1 MQGPEFLIPLVF
13 FISIAVVIIVIR
25 KFQNDERLALIEKGG
40 DANIFN
46 STKKSNSFPALRY
59 GLLLIG
65 AGIGILVGNIV
76 AESRVIDDEAAIFS
90 CLMIFGG
97 LGLFASYFI
106 ERKEAAK
113 QEKE

>member
-40 DANIFN
+40 DANIFKTDGKN
-46 STKKSNSFPALRY
+46 NSFPALRY
-59 GLLLIG
+59 GLLLFG

-76 AESRVIDDEAAIFS
+76 AEARIIDDEAAVFS
-90 CLMIFGG
+90 FLLIFGG
-97 LGLFASYFI
+97 AGLFASYFI

-113 QEKE
+113 QKKE

>member
-1 MQGPEFLIPLVF
+1 MNGPEFLIPIVL
-13 FISIAVVIIVIR
+13 FISIAIVLIIIR

-46 STKKSNSFPALRY
+46 RNQKNNSFPALRY

-76 AESRVIDDEAAIFS
+76 AEARLLDDEPAVFS
-90 CLMIFGG
+90 FLMIFGG
-97 LGLFASYFI
+97 TGLFASYFI

-113 QEKE
+113 QDKE

>member
-46 STKKSNSFPALRY
+46 SNKKNNSLPALRY

-76 AESRVIDDEAAIFS
+76 AEARIIDEEAAVFS
-90 CLMIFGG
+90 FLMICGG
-97 LGLFASYFI
+97 AGLFASYFI
-106 ERKEAAK
+106 EKKEAAK

>member
-1 MQGPEFLIPLVF
+1 MQGPEFLIPIVF
-13 FISIAVVIIVIR
+13 FISIAIVVIIIR

-46 STKKSNSFPALRY
+46 STKRGNSFPALRY

-76 AESRVIDDEAAIFS
+76 AESRIIDEEAAVFS
-90 CLMIFGG
+90 FLMICGG
-97 LGLFASYFI
+97 AGLFASYFI

-113 QEKE
+113 QEKK

>member
-1 MQGPEFLIPLVF
+1 MQGPEFLIPIVF
-13 FISIAVVIIVIR
+13 FISIAVVAIIIR

-46 STKKSNSFPALRY
+46 RTSKSNSYPALRY

-65 AGIGILVGNIV
+65 AGIGILVGNLV
-76 AESRVIDDEAAIFS
+76 AESRVIDDEAAVFS

-97 LGLFASYFI
+97 IGLFASYFI

-113 QEKE
+113 HKE

>member
-1 MQGPEFLIPLVF
+1 MHAHETFIPIVL
-13 FISIAVVIIVIR
+13 FISIAVVLIVIR

-65 AGIGILVGNIV
+65 AGIGILVGNLV
-76 AESRVIDDEAAIFS
+76 AEARIIDDEAAVFS
-90 CLMIFGG
+90 FLMICGG
-97 LGLFASYFI
+97 AGLFTSYFI